1 MVSVF
6 FLGVCLVFYCC
17 RYFLLLPMLDLDPG
31 EPSKYDMLLSEIAPY
46 SRNCLMRNSSRSKQ
60 RGPFYNN

>member
-1 MVSVF
+1 M
-6 FLGVCLVFYCC
+6 
-17 RYFLLLPMLDLDPG
+17 LLPILDLDPG

-46 SRNCLMRNSSRSKQ
+46 SGNCLMRNSSRSKQ